1 MSAETIFDY
10 HELTEFQKD
19 VIKSANDR
27 FPKQARNY
35 MQRVGN
41 AFAKEVKTGY
51 DAKTKK
57 KTGNLRRG
65 VKRTKSFKY
74 NGNEW
79 QVRVY
84 NKAPHAHLLEYGHR
98 FRTIKR
104 RGWKYT
110 GQYVKG
116 RHVVGAAAEAFP
128 GTFNRM
134 CEEFVDKF
142 LQEGG
147 F

>member
-1 MSAETIFDY
+1 MSVEFDF
-10 HELTEFQKD
+10 HELTEFQED
-19 VIKSANDR
+19 VLKSANNN
-27 FPKQARNY
+27 FPKEARNF
-35 MQRVGN
+35 MQRAGN
-41 AFAKEVKTGY
+41 ALAKAVRAGYKAKTG
-51 DAKTKK
+51 K

-65 VKRTKSFKY
+65 VKRGRAYKW
-74 NGNEW
+74 NRNEW

-116 RHVVGAAAEAFP
+116 RHVVGAAANAFP
-128 GTFNRM
+128 GTFNKM
-134 CEEFVDKF
+134 CEDFVDEF
-142 LQEGG
+142 LEKGG

>member
-1 MSAETIFDY
+1 MISIDM
-10 HELTEFQKD
+10 HELTEFKAR
-19 VIKSANDR
+19 ILKNANDQ
-27 FPKQARNY
+27 FPKQARNF
-35 MQRVGN
+35 MTRIGN
-41 AFAKEVKTGY
+41 AFAKQVKAGY

-65 VKRTKSFKY
+65 VKRGKSYKY

-116 RHVVGAAAEAFP
+116 RHVVGSAAAAFP
-128 GTFNRM
+128 PVFEKM
-134 CEEFVDKF
+134 CDEFVDEL
-142 LQEGG
+142 LQKGG

>member
-1 MSAETIFDY
+1 MSVEIDF

-19 VIKSANDR
+19 VLKSANDR
-27 FPKQARNY
+27 FPKQARNF

-41 AFAKEVKTGY
+41 ALKSAIMAGY
-51 DAKTKK
+51 KAKTNR
-57 KTGNLRRG
+57 KTGNLRKGLKRG
-65 VKRTKSFKY
+65 RSYKY

-128 GTFNRM
+128 ETYNRM
-134 CEEFVDKF
+134 CEEFVDEF
-142 LQEGG
+142 LKEGG

>member
-1 MSAETIFDY
+1 MSVEIDF

-19 VIKSANDR
+19 VLKSANNR
-27 FPKQARNY
+27 FPKQARNF

-41 AFAKEVKTGY
+41 ALKSSIMAGY
-51 DAKTKK
+51 KAKTNR
-57 KTGNLRRG
+57 KTGNLRKGLKRG
-65 VKRTKSFKY
+65 KSYKY

-84 NKAPHAHLLEYGHR
+84 NKAPHAHLLEYGHK

-110 GQYVKG
+110 GQYVAG

>member
-1 MSAETIFDY
+1 MISIDF
-10 HELTEFQKD
+10 HELTEFQRD
-19 VIKSANDR
+19 VIKSANE
-27 FPKQARNY
+27 NY
-35 MQRVGN
+35 PREAKNFMQRAGN
-41 AFAKEVKTGY
+41 ALAKSVRAGYRAKTGR
-51 DAKTKK
+51 

-65 VKRTKSFKY
+65 VKRGPAYKW

-84 NKAPHAHLLEYGHR
+84 NRAPHAHLLEYGHR

-110 GQYVKG
+110 GQYIKG
-116 RHVVGAAAEAFP
+116 RHVVGSAAEAFP
-128 GTFNRM
+128 PVFNEM
-134 CEEFVDKF
+134 CENFVDEF
-142 LQEGG
+142 LQKGG

>member
-1 MSAETIFDY
+1 MSVEIDF

-19 VIKSANDR
+19 VLKSANDR
-27 FPKQARNY
+27 FPKQARNF

-41 AFAKEVKTGY
+41 ALKSSIMAGYKAKTNRKTG
-51 DAKTKK
+51 K
-57 KTGNLRRG
+57 LRKGLKRG
-65 VKRTKSFKY
+65 RSYKY

-128 GTFNRM
+128 ETYNKM
-134 CEEFVDKF
+134 CEEFVDEF
-142 LQEGG
+142 LKEGG

>member
-1 MSAETIFDY
+1 MSVEIDF

-19 VIKSANDR
+19 VMKSANDR
-27 FPKQARNY
+27 FPKQARNF
-35 MQRVGN
+35 MNRVGN
-41 AFAKEVKTGY
+41 ALKSSIMAGY
-51 DAKTKK
+51 KAKTNR
-57 KTGNLRRG
+57 KTGNLRKGLKRG
-65 VKRTKSFKY
+65 KSYKY

-116 RHVVGAAAEAFP
+116 RHVVGATAEAFP
-128 GTFNRM
+128 ETYNRM

>member
-1 MSAETIFDY
+1 MSVEFDFR
-10 HELTEFQKD
+10 ELTEFQKD
-19 VIKSANDR
+19 VMKSANDR
-27 FPKQARNY
+27 FPKQARNF
-35 MQRVGN
+35 MQRAGN
-41 AFAKEVKTGY
+41 ALAKSVRAGY
-51 DAKTKK
+51 SAKTKR
-57 KTGNLRRG
+57 KTGNLRKG
-65 VKRTKSFKY
+65 VKRGPAYKW

-84 NKAPHAHLLEYGHR
+84 NRAPHAHLLEYGHR

-104 RGWKYT
+104 RGWKFT

-134 CEEFVDKF
+134 CEDFVDKF

>member
-1 MSAETIFDY
+1 MSVEIDF

-19 VIKSANDR
+19 VLKSANNR
-27 FPKQARNY
+27 FPKQARNF

-41 AFAKEVKTGY
+41 ALKSSIMAGY
-51 DAKTKK
+51 KAKTNR
-57 KTGNLRRG
+57 KTGNLRKGLKRG
-65 VKRTKSFKY
+65 KSYKY

-84 NKAPHAHLLEYGHR
+84 NKAPHAHLLEYGHK

-110 GQYVKG
+110 GQYVAG

-128 GTFNRM
+128 GTYNRM
-134 CEEFVDKF
+134 CEEFVDQF
-142 LQEGG
+142 LKEGG